1 MARAGILWDFRQDS
15 REQWHWRRFLYRKI
29 VTESRAFD
37 DYGQCV
43 LDAIRNGFK
52 PSKEPYETVMKDGRT
67 ALYKKGRA
75 PKIQQ

>member
-1 MARAGILWDFRQDS
+1 MPVWHVPGFSGTSVKTVLLH
-15 REQWHWRRFLYRKI
+15 REI
-29 VTESRAFD
+29 VAESQAFN

-52 PSKEPYETVMKDGRT
+52 PSKDPYETVMKDGRT
-67 ALYKKGRA
+67 AFYKKGRA